1 MSTEM
6 NTSSAE
12 TTNAAESVTL
22 LIQQRVRADA
32 IARYEQ
38 WLRVISAKA
47 AEYPGHQGVHI
58 IRPPA
63 GGNEYSIIIRFATFA
78 DAERWTQ
85 SADRQR
91 LLAEIAD
98 AFEREDQFHI
108 QPGIEFWF
116 TPPTPA
122 QKRPSAWK
130 QWLITTS
137 VIWPLTMFV
146 PMIFHPLFV
155 AVPLLGHWGISHG
168 IIASAVVAL
177 VVFVIM
183 PRYVRA
189 VSGWL
194 YR

>member
-1 MSTEM
+1 MSAV
-6 NTSSAE
+6 NTSKSAGA
-12 TTNAAESVTL
+12 TNAADSVTL
-22 LIQQRVRADA
+22 VIHQRVRADM

-47 AEYPGHQGVHI
+47 AEYPGHQGVHVI
-58 IRPPA
+58 HPPA
-63 GGNEYSIIIRFATFA
+63 GGNEYAIILRFATLA
-78 DAERWTQ
+78 DAERWAN

-98 AFEREDQFHI
+98 AFEREDQFRI
-108 QPGIEFWF
+108 EPGIEFWF
-116 TPPTPA
+116 TPPTSA
-122 QKRPSAWK
+122 QKRPLAWK

-146 PMIFHPLFV
+146 PLIFHPLFV
-155 AVPLLGHWGISHG
+155 AVPLLGYWGISHG

-183 PRYVRA
+183 PRYVHA

-194 YR
+194 FR

>member
-1 MSTEM
+1 MSAKPI
-6 NTSSAE
+6 SKSAG
-12 TTNAAESVTL
+12 TTNAADSVTL
-22 LIQQRVRADA
+22 VIHQRVRADA
-32 IARYEQ
+32 VTHYEQ
-38 WLRVISAKA
+38 WLRVISATA
-47 AEYPGHQGVHI
+47 AEYPGHRGVHV

-63 GGNEYSIIIRFATFA
+63 GSNEYAILLRFATLA
-78 DAERWTQ
+78 DAERWTK

-91 LLAEIAD
+91 LLAEITD
-98 AFEREDQFHI
+98 AFELEDRFRI
-108 QPGIEFWF
+108 EPGIDFLF
-116 TPPTPA
+116 APPTPA

-146 PMIFHPLFV
+146 PPIFHPLFV
-155 AVPLLGHWGISHG
+155 AVPLLEHWGIRQG
-168 IIASAVVAL
+168 IIASAIVAL